1 MKSYKDYIN
10 ESLNINPDRYV
21 YPYKKILI
29 IINNEE
35 EYLETISY
43 FESFIGINFFNVAN
57 YEEPFILIISVLNLY
72 KLISDNNGSEN
83 FWSIFDIFRKRV
95 SDSTFNEFL
104 EYIKSVAPPIYF
116 KSDDV
121 IYKSSDLKLINYL
134 LIDGNKNMFKHLYL
148 NKNKKSYESLS
159 ETNLS
164 EYKYPYERILIIV
177 ESKDDLLKLLEM
189 FKNLFD
195 ININIDHYI
204 ANRIITHLV
213 LYVDDFYDIVEKKR
227 NNIEYYELFSV
238 FTNDEI
244 TVEELIKRINK
255 KIDLGERNKNFYNEK
270 DIVYPYEY
278 KKIKNLLTE
287 KASFQSIYKKETEK
301 SYESLLSKLQG
312 PSEEEV
318 LKYLSSLDEKNRLIV
333 YIKNNHIEEIKKLL
347 NNYSFTK
354 KDLEYVISS
363 LDISPEALK
372 LLIDYI
378 LKNFTNFSFEH
389 IFNIL
394 LFEEDQLDNIKY
406 LILKKQRL
414 DYNFD
419 YISYMFKNACNM
431 GGEKYLDFI
440 KFLINNTNINN
451 ELINIGINIAKKK
464 NNKEIINYLEK
475 I

>member
-10 ESLNINPDRYV
+10 ESLNINLDGYV

-43 FESFIGINFFNVAN
+43 FERIIGIRFFNVAN
-57 YEEPFILIISVLNLY
+57 YEEPIILVISVFNLY
-72 KLISDNNGSEN
+72 KIISDNDGSEN
-83 FWSIFDIFRKRV
+83 FWYIFDIFRKRTA
-95 SDSTFNEFL
+95 DSTFNDFL
-104 EYIKSVAPPIYF
+104 EYVKSATSPMYF
-116 KSDDV
+116 NMDDV
-121 IYKSSDLKLINYL
+121 IYKSSDLRLINYL
-134 LIDGNKNMFKHLYL
+134 LIDGNKNIFKHLYL
-148 NKNKKSYESLS
+148 NKYKKSYESLS
-159 ETNLS
+159 DTNLS
-164 EYKYPYERILIIV
+164 EYRYPYERILIIV
-177 ESKDDLLKLLEM
+177 ESKDDLLKLMEM
-189 FKNLFD
+189 FKNIFD
-195 ININIDHYI
+195 ININVEDNF
-204 ANRIITHLV
+204 ADRIKTHLV

-227 NNIEYYELFSV
+227 NNIEFYELFSV
-238 FTNDEI
+238 FTTDEI
-244 TVEELIKRINK
+244 TVEQLIERINK
-255 KIDLGERNKNFYNEK
+255 RIDFGYNEKKYYNEK
-270 DIVYPYEY
+270 DIVYPYDY
-278 KKIKNLLTE
+278 KKIKNLLVG
-287 KASFQSIYKKETEK
+287 KASFQSIYKKEIEK
-301 SYESLLSKLQG
+301 SYESLLSKLEG

-333 YIKNNHIEEIKKLL
+333 YIKINHIEEIKKLL

-354 KDLEYVISS
+354 KDLEYIISS

-419 YISYMFKNACNM
+419 YISYMFKNACNI

-440 KFLINNTNINN
+440 KFLINNTNIND